1 MNHKL
6 TIAAAVAVMLASV
19 SEFSLINGAAWYVQ
33 ASGAVLVVA
42 LAGTLTRLGPIQAA
56 TGASVLTALASVP
69 MLAAHSPILKVTGAG
84 LVLVCAASASGLR
97 PLRAVAGLATYL
109 AALLLYLNLL
119 HGTGQSFLAVI
130 PTPRSVQHL
139 ATLASQGASASRF
152 SPPVP
157 ASHGVILLAAA
168 SIGLAAITVDFLAVR
183 MRRPAI
189 AGLPLLVV
197 FMAPIATTA
206 NVRGL
211 AAAIAFLL
219 AAIGYLAMLAA
230 DGRNRLRGWGRVVT
244 VWHYAGEDE
253 RLVGADMGALAATG
267 RRIGLAAVCAALIVP
282 LLVPGLTLHK
292 LFGGGGG
299 GGGAGSGNHAVGLPD
314 PVAELH
320 GLLTRST
327 PQRVLTYRT
336 TVADPTNY
344 LQVYVLNYDSQ
355 AGDWQLVRPA
365 SGTRISSG
373 QLSPAPGL
381 ALSTPQNI
389 IQMTVTISQGLGYS
403 GAINFLPVPYWPM
416 RVHVPGSWR
425 ESAGTLMLYSDSTAI
440 QGLHYTVTSGQVEP
454 TLSTLLARQHLPQA
468 IRQSYRGFKSSVT
481 GKLRKIALQVTKG
494 KRTAFAKAVALE
506 QWFLSPKFSYS
517 LQSASIPNGPVGLLD
532 FLTKVRA
539 GYCQQFAFAM
549 AVLARLIGIPS
560 RIAVGYTAGQQRADG
575 TWVVTTADA
584 HAWPELYFSGA
595 GWLRFEPTPGG
606 VGGQQT
612 AVEPPY
618 VTAAVAGVSSP
629 GGPGGASSGPSAGG
643 SAAATRNLPH
653 HLQVAGQPGGFGSG
667 VAHTGGAPVGLI
679 VLGVLVLAVGTPGA
693 ARVITRRRRWRSAAG
708 DAALAAVAWQ
718 EFCADL
724 DDYGLAC
731 RPSESPRAVARRIRS
746 ATDIDDPARHAIG
759 RIATVVERAR
769 YAPAP
774 ATAGSIRG
782 DVTVVR
788 RALARCSS
796 RGTRWRARLLP
807 ASTLR
812 PLLAWLR
819 QAAGLLTGW
828 MPAAGEN

>member
-6 TIAAAVAVMLASV
+6 TIAAAVAVILASV

-33 ASGAVLVVA
+33 ACGAVLVVA

-56 TGASVLTALASVP
+56 VGASALTALASVP

-84 LVLVCAASASGLR
+84 LVLACAASASGLR

-139 ATLASQGASASRF
+139 ATLASQGASASRL

-168 SIGLAAITVDFLAVR
+168 SIGLAAVTVDFLAVR

-206 NVRGL
+206 NMRGL

-230 DGRNRLRGWGRVVT
+230 DGRSRLRGWGRVVT

-253 RLVGADMGALAATG
+253 RLVGADTGALAATG

-292 LFGGGGG
+292 LFGGGGSG
-299 GGGAGSGNHAVGLPD
+299 TGPGNHPVGLPD
-314 PVAELH
+314 PVAQLH

-344 LQVYVLNYDSQ
+344 LQVYVLNYDSH
-355 AGDWQLVRPA
+355 AGDWELVRPA

-373 QLSPAPGL
+373 QLNRAPGL

-389 IQMTVTISQGLGYS
+389 IQTTVTISQGVGYS

-425 ESAGTLMLYSDSTAI
+425 ESTGTLMLYSDSTAI

-454 TLSTLLARQHLPQA
+454 TSSTLSARQHLPQA
-468 IRQSYRGFKSSVT
+468 IRQSYLGFKSSVT
-481 GKLRKIALQVTKG
+481 RKLRKIALQVTRD
-494 KRTAFAKAVALE
+494 KRTTFAKAVALE
-506 QWFLSPKFSYS
+506 QWFLSAKFSYS

-560 RIAVGYTAGQQRADG
+560 RIAVGYTAGQQRANG
-575 TWVVTTADA
+575 TWLVTTADA

-618 VTAAVAGVSSP
+618 VTAAVVGNTSP
-629 GGPGGASSGPSAGG
+629 GGPGGTASAPAGGG
-643 SAAATRNLPH
+643 SAPATQNLRDR
-653 HLQVAGQPGGFGSG
+653 LRGVGRPGGFGSAI
-667 VAHTGGAPVGLI
+667 AHTGGAPAGLI
-679 VLGVLVLAVGTPGA
+679 VLGVLVLAAVTPGA

-724 DDYGLAC
+724 DDYGLTC

-746 ATDIDDPARHAIG
+746 ATEIDDPGRHAIG